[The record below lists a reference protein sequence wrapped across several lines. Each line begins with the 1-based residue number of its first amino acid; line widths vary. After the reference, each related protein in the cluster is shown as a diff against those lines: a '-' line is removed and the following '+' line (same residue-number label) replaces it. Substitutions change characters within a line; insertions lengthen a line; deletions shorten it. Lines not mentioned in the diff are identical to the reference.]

1 MLITLNYQR
10 VVLTPKIPAGWESIC
25 MRGSS
30 VQAWEGEAGTLLT
43 ETIAVDVFSILLVRV
58 FLRSMEP
65 IELRI
70 QKPSSYFFFC
80 IEGCWQ
86 IHIPKQQTT
95 LQQDQYY
102 ICSTATLQLVPAI
115 VTGRMLQLL
124 VISSDSDNF
133 CTGENN
139 LLQPIYAPAAMMD
152 FLLQLT
158 HSSFVPQPRAYHKK
172 LLHDI
177 IGMAKT
183 IATDEKTN
191 TGKLTH
197 AELEALYK
205 VGMLIEKDLTQ
216 HHTIEELTAYSGMNR
231 DKLTSSFKSLFK
243 QSIYAYYL
251 SKRMELAKYILTTS
265 HLPIKMVAKKTGYH
279 NATNFSIAFKKFFGL
294 TPAQMRRLKPD

>member
-10 VVLTPKIPAGWESIC
+10 IVPAPKIPAGWETIC
-25 MRGSS
+25 MRGTS
-30 VQAWEGEAGTLLT
+30 VQAWEGEAGILLT
-43 ETIAVDVFSILLVRV
+43 ETISVDVFSILLVRI
-58 FLRSMEP
+58 FLYSMEP

-80 IEGCWQ
+80 IEGRWQ
-86 IHIPKQQTT
+86 INIPQQQKN

-102 ICSTATLQLVPAI
+102 ICNTATLQLVPAI

-124 VISSDSDNF
+124 VISSDSKNF
-133 CTGENN
+133 CLEENA
-139 LLQPIYAPAAMMD
+139 LLQPTYLPAAMMD
-152 FLLQLT
+152 LLLQLT
-158 HSSFVPQPRAYHKK
+158 QSSFVPQPRAYHKK
-172 LLHDI
+172 LVHDI
-177 IGMAKT
+177 IGMT
-183 IATDEKTN
+183 TTLTDNEKSG

-216 HHTIEELTAYSGMNR
+216 HHTIEELAAYSGMNR

-251 SKRMELAKYILTTS
+251 NKRMELAKHILITS
-265 HLPIKMVAKKTGYH
+265 HLPIKMIAKKTGYH